1 MNLNP
6 LKLHSL
12 EKIVLKNSLKN
23 HYSSHGLIELIVKQ
37 VKDIPE
43 YVKLK
48 QDIGLIIV
56 VCRMIEGIT
65 FDSKVKV
72 DKLETII
79 AIYKE
84 LFDMTTDDNIM
95 FVNIVSF
102 LHENKAFILKRG
114 VLKYASK
121 ALCWMASKGVSI
133 GLAFVN

>member
-1 MNLNP
+1 M
-6 LKLHSL
+6 
-12 EKIVLKNSLKN
+12 IKNSLKN

-48 QDIGLIIV
+48 QDIELILI

-84 LFDMTTDDNIM
+84 LFDKTTDDHIM
-95 FVNIVSF
+95 LVNPLD
-102 LHENKAFILKRG
+102 LHEQNHPLWG
-114 VLKYASK
+114 WCVVPMPL
-121 ALCWMASKGVSI
+121 
-133 GLAFVN
+133 